1 MTKPDEFSWTDE
13 EKHSILTIATWYAR
27 VTRQRGREPADHPL
41 RAILRVAEEVY
52 VSNQQIDELAKANE
66 QTQLDQ
72 DTVASLTAEPATAE
86 ELAAVCGVLASTLG
100 VNSGIVN
107 EADLQ
112 HHRAV
117 MVANVLAQVRL
128 RNRTEHLGGNYV
140 QMQVR
145 IETMS
150 LT

>member
-1 MTKPDEFSWTDE
+1 MSLKPIEWTDE
-13 EKHSILTIATWYAR
+13 EISAICAIGDWYGNI
-27 VTRQRGREPADHPL
+27 VEGRGQAVPRHAL
-41 RAILRVAEEVY
+41 RAVLGVAMETF
-52 VSNQQIDELAKANE
+52 VSNQQVDELAKVA
-66 QTQLDQ
+66 QQAHLDE

-128 RNRTEHLGGNYV
+128 RNQTEHLGGSYL
-140 QMQVR
+140 Q
-145 IETMS
+145 
-150 LT
+150 

>member
-1 MTKPDEFSWTDE
+1 METFISNKKLDEM
-13 EKHSILTIATWYAR
+13 
-27 VTRQRGREPADHPL
+27 
-41 RAILRVAEEVY
+41 
-52 VSNQQIDELAKANE
+52 AKGSE
-66 QTQLDQ
+66 QAQLD
-72 DTVASLTAEPATAE
+72 DETVASLTAEPATAD

-128 RNRTEHLGGNYV
+128 RNQTEHLGGSYV
-140 QMQVR
+140 Q
-145 IETMS
+145 
-150 LT
+150 